1 MPAKVSSRYAKAA
14 EAAGDPVVLRVIEGE
29 GHDAFLSPSTES
41 WRVSRELVLAEDP
54 LAPSTSD

>member
-1 MPAKVSSRYAKAA
+1 MRRLPKRS
-14 EAAGDPVVLRVIEGE
+14 GDPVALRVIEGE